1 MADTVAKVVTIFDAS
16 RGDCL
21 GHGSS
26 GIVFTVNTD
35 IVVKTASRYD
45 THPPGYAEEEQY
57 SLRRIKEES
66 AVFNILAKP
75 KNWHPNIILG
85 FLHTPDYIF
94 MERAHEDL
102 SDHVIENFPVSLRA
116 TYCFLRELVDAVS
129 WLEQLCIL
137 HADVR
142 PPNILLSREGH
153 VKLCDFDNTCSFG
166 QHIQAANV
174 PYYEQSEDG
183 SFGIAGAKSE
193 QGAIGCCAY
202 FISTGTE
209 PHDRSQTTSQIPVFG
224 AIIRKCWDGE
234 YQSVREL
241 AEDMFAGMNDK
252 KSNICQTAENQAS
265 LMSVANY
272 EKKVAECREYLSL
285 NGLNPTSANLQCP
298 QNGP

>member
-1 MADTVAKVVTIFDAS
+1 MADTVAKVITIFDAS

-26 GIVFTVNTD
+26 GIVLADNTD
-35 IVVKTASRYD
+35 IVVKTASRFD
-45 THPPGYAEEEQY
+45 IHPPGYPEEEQY
-57 SLRRIKEES
+57 SLRCIKEES
-66 AVFNILAKP
+66 AVFDILAKP

-102 SDHVIENFPVSLRA
+102 SDHL
-116 TYCFLRELVDAVS
+116 D
-129 WLEQLCIL
+129 IL

-153 VKLCDFDNTCSFG
+153 VKLCDFDNNTCSFG

-174 PYYEQSEDG
+174 PYYQQLEDG
-183 SFGIAGAKSE
+183 SFGIAGATSE
-193 QGAIGCCAY
+193 QGAIGCCTY

-209 PHDRSQTTSQIPVFG
+209 PQDRSQTTSQIPVFG

-241 AEDMFAGMNDK
+241 ADDMFAGMNDK
-252 KSNICQTAENQAS
+252 KSNICQIAENQAS
-265 LMSVANY
+265 LMSVAHY

-285 NGLNPTSANLQCP
+285 NGLNPTSANLQFP
-298 QNGP
+298 QHGP